1 MMPAINEMMLAVSS
15 SLAASTVVKA
25 TLLVTL
31 GVIGSAI
38 AGRSRASVR
47 HCLLAATFGVLLLLP
62 VAAIIAPPVRLVVH
76 AAEQAPAAPALPGA
90 ALLGP
95 AVTAPS
101 VSVAPQP
108 ASKLSL
114 PALLLAA
121 WLGGMAFFVAPV
133 ILGLWRVRSLRR
145 SALPSPH
152 GQSLADRLRREAGI
166 RRRVEVLQHE
176 DLPGPMTCGVL
187 HPAIVLPRE
196 HQAWD
201 AGDLHRA
208 IVHEL
213 EHVRRADWATQ
224 CLARLVCAAYWFHP
238 LVWISWRRL
247 RLEAER
253 SCDDAVL
260 GGSEATAYAAQLVGL
275 AQRLSSAAKPPLL
288 AMANRSDLAARVGAV
303 LDKRQPRGRA
313 GTIPVA
319 LACGAAA
326 VMLVTVS
333 PFRIVAAPP
342 SPAPFAEPAPAAQP
356 TPEAAPANTPPAST
370 PPVAEAAPVSQPASE
385 PAPQNPSPAPPAVP
399 AIAFQSRS
407 NLVVV
412 DVAVT
417 DLDGNTIDGLGA
429 RDFVISEDGVNQT
442 ISIFEFHKL
451 TMSPDAANA
460 PKSYYV
466 LGYYTSNQNQDGQ
479 FRRIQVIDK
488 TDATAKL
495 DFRAGYYAVKQFTP
509 AANAPAGTGIVQPA
523 SALPPGSIP
532 PILLSK
538 TEAEYSEEARKAKFQ
553 GSVILYLEVDET
565 GQPIDIKVVRSLG
578 LGLDEKAI
586 EAVKKWKFRPG
597 TANGVP
603 VSMPTKAI
611 VDFRLF

>member
-1 MMPAINEMMLAVSS
+1 MMSSIKEVMLAVSS
-15 SLAASTVVKA
+15 SLAALTVVKA

-31 GVIGSAI
+31 GLIGSAI

-62 VAAIIAPPVRLVVH
+62 FAAIIAPPVRLVVH
-76 AAEQAPAAPALPGA
+76 AAEQAPAAPALPRA
-90 ALLGP
+90 ALPGP
-95 AVTAPS
+95 AATAPS

-108 ASKLSL
+108 ASRLSL

-121 WLGGMAFFVAPV
+121 WLGGMALFLAPV

-145 SALPSPH
+145 SALPSPN

-176 DLPGPMTCGVL
+176 DLTGPMTCGVL

-196 HQAWD
+196 SQPWEA
-201 AGDLHRA
+201 ADLHRA

-213 EHVRRADWATQ
+213 EHVRRADWVTQ
-224 CLARLVCAAYWFHP
+224 CLARVVCAAYWFHP
-238 LVWISWRRL
+238 LIWISWRRL

-260 GGSEATAYAAQLVGL
+260 GGSEATAYAEQLVGL

-313 GTIPVA
+313 GTLPLS

-356 TPEAAPANTPPAST
+356 TPEPAPANTPLTNTAPL
-370 PPVAEAAPVSQPASE
+370 AEAAPVSPPANE
-385 PAPQNPSPAPPAVP
+385 PAPQTVP
-399 AIAFQSRS
+399 AITFQGRS

-412 DVAVT
+412 DVVVT
-417 DLDGNTIDGLGA
+417 DLAGNSIDGLGA
-429 RDFVISEDGVNQT
+429 RDFVISEDGVTQT
-442 ISIFEFHKL
+442 IGIFEFHRL
-451 TMSPDAANA
+451 TMSPDTANA
-460 PKSYYV
+460 PKNYYI
-466 LGYYTSNQNQDGQ
+466 LGYYTTNQSQDGQ

-495 DFRAGYYAVKQFTP
+495 DSRAGYYAIKQFTP

-532 PILLSK
+532 PILLAK
-538 TEAEYSEEARKAKFQ
+538 KEAEYSEEARKAKFQ
-553 GSVILYLEVDET
+553 GSVVLYLEVDET
-565 GQPIDIKVVRSLG
+565 GQPNNIKVLRSLG

-586 EAVKKWKFRPG
+586 EAVKQWRFKPG

-603 VSMPTKAI
+603 VTMPTQVK
-611 VDFRLF
+611 VDFRLL